1 MATFQNVFAEAYYLK
16 GELLDLT
23 ATNNITPGLQGERGL
38 TGDKGVPGE
47 QGLRGLQGEPGLR
60 GLQGLTGSIGLQ
72 GPAGSTTVIHD
83 ADGKTSY
90 IKGDQGSAGIQ
101 GNQGVQGDRG
111 LTGLTGSI
119 GQTGSQGLR
128 GDVGERGIAGIQGL
142 TGSEGKQGAQGV
154 PGIATVIHD
163 SDGKTT
169 TITGAPGANGKDGI
183 VSFKSI
189 RVLEGQF
196 EIILPSLESVTESGL
211 YYYKDS
217 DHTEADTTFKLSTG
231 LIVGKFYHHRIQN
244 ITFFK
249 ANNSWVN

>member
-1 MATFQNVFAEAYYLK
+1 MATFQNVFSENYYLR
-16 GELLDLT
+16 GELLDFSST
-23 ATNNITPGLQGERGL
+23 SNSSPGLQGERGL
-38 TGDKGVPGE
+38 TGDKGVSGE
-47 QGLRGLQGEPGLR
+47 QGLRGLQGDAGLR
-60 GLQGLTGSIGLQ
+60 GLQGIQGLIGIQ
-72 GPAGSTTVIHD
+72 GAKGETTVIHD
-83 ADGKTSY
+83 DGKTTY
-90 IKGDQGSAGIQ
+90 VKGDDGSQGIQ
-101 GNQGVQGDRG
+101 GSQGVQGDRG
-111 LTGLTGSI
+111 MTGLTGQI

-128 GDVGERGIAGIQGL
+128 GDAGVAGVAGIQGL
-142 TGSEGKQGAQGV
+142 TGAEGKQGPQGV

-163 SDGKTT
+163 VDGKTS
-169 TITGAPGANGKDGI
+169 TITGAAGVNGKDGI

-217 DHTEADTTFKLSTG
+217 DHTETDTTFKLSNG

-249 ANNSWVN
+249 GNNTWIN